1 MTGWQEIGD
10 RVFVRRYAFYDQNIG
25 VVVGDGGLLLV
36 DTRVSHR
43 QAEEIRDDIRSISSL
58 PVTTVV
64 NTHGHSDH
72 AFGNHVF
79 RPATIWGHERCATM
93 IASTGERQR
102 ERLANVMPELA
113 DELAEVVLDP
123 PDRTFETTT
132 TVEVDP
138 GGRTVELRYLGRG
151 HTDNDIVITVPGA
164 DVLFA
169 GDLLENDATP
179 YFGDAFPLDWPGT
192 VERVVEF
199 ATGVVVPGHGTIGD
213 RGFVVRQMTE
223 FRSIAEL
230 ARLVADDRLDID
242 AAVLRTPY
250 RADEA
255 RQPLERAL
263 VQLAGE
269 LD

>member
-132 TVEVDP
+132 TV
-138 GGRTVELRYLGRG
+138 
-151 HTDNDIVITVPGA
+151 
-164 DVLFA
+164 
-169 GDLLENDATP
+169 
-179 YFGDAFPLDWPGT
+179 
-192 VERVVEF
+192 
-199 ATGVVVPGHGTIGD
+199 
-213 RGFVVRQMTE
+213 
-223 FRSIAEL
+223 
-230 ARLVADDRLDID
+230 
-242 AAVLRTPY
+242 
-250 RADEA
+250 
-255 RQPLERAL
+255 
-263 VQLAGE
+263 
-269 LD
+269 